1 MTVSRDTLR
10 SISTPD
16 QLETRLGTLEFVNGV
31 PRSETVETVYD
42 HLDYVHALNVF
53 LNGYAGASTVAL
65 RKGLA
70 EAGAD
75 DNQVLIFSQ
84 LMDSASLFLTA
95 NADTAYFLSMV
106 DLRPGP
112 MVVET
117 PPQSLG
123 MFDDRWWD
131 RRFRPAGSGSRRGRS
146 VPARPAGLR
155 RPAARQRLPRRAL
168 AHDESVPAR
177 PGVHQR
183 EPGHGPRSDR

>member
-1 MTVSRDTLR
+1 MSSSAQPGVPAETLR

-16 QLETRLGTLEFVNGV
+16 RVDSRLGTLDFVDGF
-31 PRSETVETVYD
+31 PSPETSQLAYD

-65 RKGLA
+65 RKGLE
-70 EAGAD
+70 EAGAK
-75 DNQVLIFSQ
+75 DNEVLIFSE

-117 PPQSLG
+117 PPQALG
-123 MFDDRWWD
+123 MFDDRWWQWILCLYSPLQPYFD
-131 RRFRPAGSGSRRGRS
+131 KSW
-146 VPARPAGLR
+146 
-155 RPAARQRLPRRAL
+155 
-168 AHDESVPAR
+168 R
-177 PGVHQR
+177 PGEIEAVKTN
-183 EPGHGPRSDR
+183 P